1 MNDNEWMYHNP
12 DGWTKILDD
21 QENAQTWAHQQQL
34 EEQQMAFEHK
44 EGRGSGWSTRSDN
57 PKAPK
62 LNGSMKWKGETINW
76 AIWKNDKKK
85 DTDPDWGI
93 KLEEPREQS
102 YTAGPKAGSFV
113 PEPKRERTWNK
124 PEKDDEFPF

>member
-1 MNDNEWMYHNP
+1 MNDDEWMYHNP

-21 QENAQTWAHQQQL
+21 QENAQGWAHNQQL

-44 EGRGSGWSTRSDN
+44 EGRGSGWTNRSDN
-57 PKAPK
+57 PRAPK

-76 AIWKNDKKK
+76 ALWKNDKKK

-102 YTAGPKAGSFV
+102 YKSSSFS
-113 PEPKRERTWNK
+113 PEPKRERNWNI

>member
-1 MNDNEWMYHNP
+1 MNDDEWMYHNP

-21 QENAQTWAHQQQL
+21 QENAQGWAHNQQL
-34 EEQQMAFEHK
+34 EEQRMAFEHK
-44 EGRGSGWSTRSDN
+44 EGRGSGWSNKSDN

-62 LNGSMKWKGETINW
+62 LNGSMKWKGETFNW

-102 YTAGPKAGSFV
+102 YKSSSFS
-113 PEPKRERTWNK
+113 PEPKRERNWNK
-124 PEKDDEFPF
+124 PEKDDDFPF

>member
-1 MNDNEWMYHNP
+1 MYHNP

-21 QENAQTWAHQQQL
+21 QENAQGWAHNQQL

-44 EGRGSGWSTRSDN
+44 EGRGSGWTNRSDN
-57 PKAPK
+57 PRAPK

-76 AIWKNDKKK
+76 ALWKNDKKK

-102 YTAGPKAGSFV
+102 YKSSSFS
-113 PEPKRERTWNK
+113 PEPKRERNWNK

>member
-1 MNDNEWMYHNP
+1 MNDDEWMYHNP

-21 QENAQTWAHQQQL
+21 QENAQGWAHNQQL

-44 EGRGSGWSTRSDN
+44 EGRGSGWTNRSDN
-57 PKAPK
+57 PRAPK

-76 AIWKNDKKK
+76 ALWKNDKKK

-102 YTAGPKAGSFV
+102 YKSSSFS
-113 PEPKRERTWNK
+113 P
-124 PEKDDEFPF
+124 

>member
-1 MNDNEWMYHNP
+1 MNDDEWMYHNP

-21 QENAQTWAHQQQL
+21 QENAQGWAHNQQL
-34 EEQQMAFEHK
+34 EVQQMAFEHK
-44 EGRGSGWSTRSDN
+44 EGRGSGWTNRSDN
-57 PKAPK
+57 PRAPK

-76 AIWKNDKKK
+76 ALWKNDKKK

-102 YTAGPKAGSFV
+102 YKSSSFS
-113 PEPKRERTWNK
+113 PEPKRERNWNK

>member
-1 MNDNEWMYHNP
+1 MNDDEWMYHNP

-21 QENAQTWAHQQQL
+21 QENAQSWAHQQQL
-34 EEQQMAFEHK
+34 EEQKMAFEHK
-44 EGRGSGWSTRSDN
+44 EGRGSGWTNRSDN

-76 AIWKNDKKK
+76 AIWKNDKRK

-93 KLEEPREQS
+93 KLEEPRQPSGQS
-102 YTAGPKAGSFV
+102 GGF
-113 PEPKRERTWNK
+113 ERNTERNWNK
-124 PEKDDEFPF
+124 PAPKKDEEFPF